1 MPALLNASSVM
12 MCPHG
17 GQVQAITGNARTKV
31 GGDFVLRASD
41 SFLIADCPFALGP
54 VPHPCVQ
61 VQWVATSARSRAIG
75 DFTLTAESVGLC
87 LAPDMTP
94 QGTVLILTAEPRVEG
109 V

>member
-1 MPALLNASSVM
+1 MPALLNTASVM

-17 GQVQAITGNARTKV
+17 GTVQAISANTRTQV
-31 GGDFVLRASD
+31 GGAYALRGSD
-41 SFLIADCPFALGP
+41 AFLIAGCPFATPFG
-54 VPHPCVQ
+54 PHPCVQ